1 MVGEA
6 GETQV
11 MINGTV
17 EWTRVR
23 SLLRQDAT
31 IHKVGIS
38 QSFARYKHKTT
49 RKIKGDCKN
58 KVIERPYFTY

>member
-1 MVGEA
+1 VVGEA

-23 SLLRQDAT
+23 SLSRQDAA

-38 QSFARYKHKTT
+38 LPFARFNHLSKLPGKFRVTAKT
-49 RKIKGDCKN
+49 K
-58 KVIERPYFTY
+58 

>member
-23 SLLRQDAT
+23 SLSRQDAA

-38 QSFARYKHKTT
+38 LSFARFKY
-49 RKIKGDCKN
+49 
-58 KVIERPYFTY
+58 